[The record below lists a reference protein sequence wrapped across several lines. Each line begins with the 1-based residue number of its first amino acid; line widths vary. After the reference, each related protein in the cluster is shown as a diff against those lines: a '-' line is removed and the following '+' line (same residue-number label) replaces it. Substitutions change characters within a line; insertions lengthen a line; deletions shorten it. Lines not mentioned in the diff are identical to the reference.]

1 MGRQVT
7 AVVGVAP
14 PATSARGGRVVAAL
28 CFAVMTLSILQAAV
42 VPVIPTMARQ
52 LDVGPTAVGWV
63 LTANL
68 LAAAVSTP
76 VLGRLAD
83 QRGGRP
89 VLIGTLV
96 VVVAG
101 SLLCVLA
108 PSLPLLLV
116 GRVLQGTAF
125 ALFPVGV
132 GVLRA
137 VLDERRLTHAIGL
150 MSGIMA
156 AGGGVGM
163 VAAGVLVSGDGGYRR
178 VFWMLLALSVVSLVV
193 IWLTIPAVEGKER
206 GDDRFDVIG
215 AALLAVGLCALLLAI
230 AEGKRWG
237 IGAALALAAG
247 GLAVLSYWLRHERRC
262 AAPLVPPRTLIGRAV
277 TPAHVAAVLV
287 GAAMYVQFLGIAQFV
302 QVDPETTGYGFGVS
316 VLEASLLFL
325 LPGSV
330 AGVLSAALSGR
341 LIHRFRANRVL
352 IAMCAVGVAG
362 FGVLVVAHARPWQLV
377 LAAVVVNVFVSGAY
391 AALPSLLV
399 GSVQAGDT
407 GVVNGVNAIARIFGS
422 SLASAAVAVLLASMT
437 VTGTGAPSES
447 AFTLAFWIGGIA
459 AASAGLFGV
468 VHRCLSKNKN

>member
-1 MGRQVT
+1 MT
-7 AVVGVAP
+7 AGVGAAA
-14 PATSARGGRVVAAL
+14 PATSTRGARVVAAL
-28 CFAVMTLSILQAAV
+28 CFSVMTLSILQAAV

-52 LDVGPTAVGWV
+52 LEVGPTAVGWI

-101 SLLCVLA
+101 SVLCVLA
-108 PSLPLLLV
+108 QSLPLLLV

-132 GVLRA
+132 GVLRE

-156 AGGGVGM
+156 AGGGIGM

-193 IWLTIPAVEGKER
+193 TWIAIPCAAAVESGGE
-206 GDDRFDVIG
+206 RFDFAG
-215 AALLAVGLCALLLAI
+215 TALLAVGLCALLLAI

-237 IGAALALAAG
+237 IGVVLALAVG
-247 GLAVLSYWLRHERRC
+247 GVAVLLYWLRHEKRC
-262 AAPLVPPRTLIGRAV
+262 AAPLVPPHTLTGRAV
-277 TPAHVAAVLV
+277 APAHVAAVLV

-302 QVDPETTGYGFGVS
+302 QVDSTVAGYGFGAG
-316 VLEASLLFL
+316 VLQASLLFL
-325 LPGSV
+325 LPGSI
-330 AGVLSAALSGR
+330 AGVLSASVSGR
-341 LIHRFRANRVL
+341 LIHRFRGDRVL
-352 IAMCAVGVAG
+352 AAMCAIGVVG
-362 FGVLVVAHARPWQLV
+362 FGVLIFAHERPWQV
-377 LAAVVVNVFVSGAY
+377 VVAAVVVNVFVSGAY

-399 GSVQAGDT
+399 DAVLASDT

-422 SLASAAVAVLLASMT
+422 SLASAAVAALLASMT
-437 VTGTGAPSES
+437 VPDASVASEA
-447 AFTLAFWIGGIA
+447 AFTVAFWIGGA
-459 AASAGLFGV
+459 AAAAAGLFGAA
-468 VHRCLSKNKN
+468 HRWLSKDKI